1 MKERLFGEEDAQS
14 INVVLYSR
22 SKQWSCPQMVIAID
36 MERLVSDMR
45 LMSKE

>member
-1 MKERLFGEEDAQS
+1 MKERPFEEEDAQS
-14 INVVLYSR
+14 INVLLYSR
-22 SKQWSCPQMVIAID
+22 PKQWSYPQIVIAID